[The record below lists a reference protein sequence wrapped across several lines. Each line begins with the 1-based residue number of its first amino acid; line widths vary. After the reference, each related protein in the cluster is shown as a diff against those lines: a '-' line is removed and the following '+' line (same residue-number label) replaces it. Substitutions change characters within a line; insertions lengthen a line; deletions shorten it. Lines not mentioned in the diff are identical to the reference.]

1 MKQKTLASAIE
12 FEGIG
17 VHSGSRGRLR
27 LCPAPPNT
35 GLCFRQPGMSDSEGL
50 VVSLD
55 AIVADA
61 SLRRTVLRHPGGW
74 SVETPEHVLA
84 TCGALGI
91 TNLGLELDGSPEVPF
106 LDGSALPFAEG
117 IEKAGI
123 VEQDGCEAARWTV
136 DRPLSFRHGDAEFA
150 ILPSEEDLTIACF
163 IAFPG
168 TVIDTQS
175 LFLRIT
181 GDGFA
186 RELAPART
194 FVLESD
200 ILALRERGLI
210 KGGTPELAVVAGR
223 DAYLNPPLRYPDEC
237 VRHKIL
243 DFLGDLTLV
252 GGLPRGHFMVV
263 RAGHASHLAFNLFLR
278 KEDHLRWIHP
288 PQDSQRHST
297 LR

>member
-1 MKQKTLASAIE
+1 MKQRTLATEIE

-17 VHSGSRGRLR
+17 VHSGSRGRLLLR
-27 LCPAPPNT
+27 PALPDS
-35 GLCFRQPGMSDSEGL
+35 GLRFRRCGMTNSDGL
-50 VVSLD
+50 KVSLD
-55 AIVADA
+55 AVAADA
-61 SLRRTVLRHPGGW
+61 SLRRTVLRDAAGW
-74 SVETPEHVLA
+74 SVETPEHVLS
-84 TCGALGI
+84 TCIALGI
-91 TNLGLELDGSPEVPF
+91 SNLILELDGPEVPF

-117 IEKAGI
+117 MRKAGI
-123 VEQDGCEAARWTV
+123 VEQDGFEAARWTV

-150 ILPSEEDLTIACF
+150 VLPSESELTIACF

-175 LFLRIT
+175 LALRIT
-181 GDGFA
+181 GDGFVG
-186 RELAPART
+186 EVAPART

-200 ILALRERGLI
+200 IAALRERGLI

-223 DAYLNPPLRYPDEC
+223 DAYLNPPLRFADEC

-243 DFLGDLTLV
+243 DFLGDLALV
-252 GGLPRGHFMVV
+252 GGLARGHFMVV

-288 PQDSQRHST
+288 PRDQQCHSMS
-297 LR
+297 R